1 MILDEIVERLTGRW
15 ALSFKAWCYLT
26 FFGILGTKT
35 RTYALLDITE
45 LESFLL
51 AISVHL
57 INAPIY
63 YFFAHKLFKK
73 RFTEQLS
80 LVSVI
85 LFFLFFMLLISAS
98 EILITIY
105 VFNETAYLGPQVF
118 APLFPSLFGF
128 IASSYLLAEFDKNRN
143 DIKRLAFAQ
152 TTLEKTA
159 EESQEQIVLERSQLI
174 AAIQDSVF
182 YQLDALK
189 KQFAVIKDGPQRN
202 QIERLANELEAYSAN
217 TIRTLSHEIAE
228 DLTSINPIDRLSF
241 IGTQKIKSFNDSY
254 HPFISF
260 KFSLLALV
268 LVGGNHQAS
277 LSGFSGFLFQMIATL
292 AIAPVLLLG
301 KVATRKYSPT
311 NLYLGFASFLL
322 TIFLSGYILVI
333 VAHATTLINF
343 EIRNQYTPIVF
354 SARTLAGVVLSS
366 LIVTIIEARRKTV
379 EDLIA
384 MNKKLQVDLDWMD
397 SRSRELRRE
406 LASILHGPL
415 QGRIAGI
422 AMALRLNAADEESNS
437 EEKSKKLNEIES
449 LLSTVINDVQDLFK
463 TEKNQTEASMIIKLI
478 KLRRSWD
485 GIAAISWS
493 VKPEVFAVLPVSSF
507 QVISDVLYDAVSNS
521 VRHGG
526 AKKIDIIFGI
536 DSRELALIV
545 KDNGSGIKQDFTP
558 GSGLRKITEA
568 GGTYQFKPEVEQ
580 GAQLVIRFALN
591 ASNIIDISRLPT
603 ALEKE

>member
-1 MILDEIVERLTGRW
+1 MILDDIVERITGRW
-15 ALSFKAWCYLT
+15 ALSFKGWFYLT

-35 RTYALLDITE
+35 RTYALLDITQ

-57 INAPIY
+57 INSPIY

-73 RFTEQLS
+73 RFTEPLS

-85 LFFLFFMLLISAS
+85 LSWLLFMAMIAIS

-105 VFNETAYLGPQVF
+105 VLNETAYLGPQFF

-128 IASSYLLAEFDKNRN
+128 IASSYLLAEFDKNRK
-143 DIKRLAFAQ
+143 DIQRLAFAQ
-152 TTLEKTA
+152 TVLEQTA
-159 EESQEQIVLERSQLI
+159 VVSQEQIITERTQLI

-189 KQFAVIKDGPQRN
+189 KQFATLKNGPHRD
-202 QIERLANELEAYSAN
+202 QIERLANELEDYSTN
-217 TIRTLSHEIAE
+217 TIRYLSHEIAE
-228 DLTSINPIDRLSF
+228 DVSSKSPIDRLSF
-241 IGTQKIKSFNDSY
+241 VGMQKIKSYSNSY

-260 KFSLLALV
+260 KFSLLTLV
-268 LVGGNHQAS
+268 LVGGNHEAS
-277 LSGFSGFLFQMIATL
+277 LSGLPGFIFQLIATL
-292 AIAPVLLLG
+292 AVAPILLLG
-301 KVATRKYSPT
+301 KITTRKYSPG
-311 NLYLGFASFLL
+311 NLYLGFVSFLL
-322 TIFLSGYILVI
+322 TIFVSGYVLVI
-333 VAHATTLINF
+333 VAHARVMTNF
-343 EIRNQYTPIVF
+343 EVRNQYAPIVF
-354 SARTLAGVVLSS
+354 SGRTLAGVILSS
-366 LIVTIIEARRKTV
+366 LIVTMVEARRKTIV
-379 EDLIA
+379 DLVS

-422 AMALRLNAADEESNS
+422 AMALRLNAADEDSGAK
-437 EEKSKKLNEIES
+437 EKSKKLDEIES
-449 LLSTVINDVQDLFK
+449 LLSTVINDVQELFK
-463 TEKNQTEASMIIKLI
+463 TEKSQLEASIVIKLI

-493 VKPEVFAVLPVSSF
+493 VKPEVFALLPVSSF

-536 DSRELALIV
+536 DSGNLTLTV
-545 KDNGSGIKQDFTP
+545 KDDGSGIKQEFTP
-558 GSGLRKITEA
+558 GSGLRKITEV
-568 GGTYQFKPEVEQ
+568 GGTYLFTPGVEQ
-580 GAQLVIRFALN
+580 GAQF
-591 ASNIIDISRLPT
+591 IIQFK
-603 ALEKE
+603 LEELAAFKITS